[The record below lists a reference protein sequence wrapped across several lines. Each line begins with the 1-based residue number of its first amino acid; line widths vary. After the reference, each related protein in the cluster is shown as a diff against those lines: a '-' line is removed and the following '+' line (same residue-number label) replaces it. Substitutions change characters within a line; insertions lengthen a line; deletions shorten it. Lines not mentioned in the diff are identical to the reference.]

1 MSAIKAIPNTLNR
14 CSARFNSDLSKLRPY
29 VKEFVEK
36 NIELCKPTSVHVCDG
51 SKEENDMLL
60 NKLVEQERLIKLTKY
75 ENWLVLSGLA
85 PHLQKV

>member
-1 MSAIKAIPNTLNR
+1 MSAIKATHILPSR
-14 CSARFNSDLSKLRPY
+14 CSARYGDLSTLRPY

-36 NIELCKPTSVHVCDG
+36 NVELCKPAAVHVCDG

-75 ENWLVLSGLA
+75 ENW
-85 PHLQKV
+85 

>member
-1 MSAIKAIPNTLNR
+1 MIMSAIKATPILLNR
-14 CSARFNSDLSKLRPY
+14 CSARYGDLSTLRPY

-36 NIELCKPTSVHVCDG
+36 NMELCKPDKVHVCNG

-75 ENWLVLSGLA
+75 ENW
-85 PHLQKV
+85 